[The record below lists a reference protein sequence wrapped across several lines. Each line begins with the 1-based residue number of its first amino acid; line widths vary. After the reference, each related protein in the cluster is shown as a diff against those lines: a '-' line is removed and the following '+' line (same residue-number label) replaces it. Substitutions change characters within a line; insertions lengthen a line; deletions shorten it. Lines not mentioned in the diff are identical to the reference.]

1 MEDQVE
7 HCECQA
13 LNNAQAACMM
23 VALLSTT
30 HPPKP
35 GDDLSSFSQVPRTLC
50 SLQGVTMIHMGILR
64 NIHQLPLCEGPDSV
78 CVLFLE

>member
-35 GDDLSSFSQVPRTLC
+35 GDDLSSFSQVPNLQLARCHHDTYGDTEKYSPTSTL
-50 SLQGVTMIHMGILR
+50 
-64 NIHQLPLCEGPDSV
+64 
-78 CVLFLE
+78 